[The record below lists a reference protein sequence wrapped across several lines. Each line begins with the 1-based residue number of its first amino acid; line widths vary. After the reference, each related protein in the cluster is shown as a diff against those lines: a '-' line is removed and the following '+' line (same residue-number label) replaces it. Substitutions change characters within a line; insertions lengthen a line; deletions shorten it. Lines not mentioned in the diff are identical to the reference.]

1 MTAALTFALVFG
13 ILGAFVLGVL
23 VGAAL
28 TVGASRREAERKRPD
43 LRVVK

>member
-28 TVGASRREAERKRPD
+28 TVGATKRERA
-43 LRVVK
+43 RVVQLRSVK

>member
-1 MTAALTFALVFG
+1 MTAALISALVFG

-28 TVGASRREAERKRPD
+28 TVGATKREEVRKLPD